1 MNAQTPRAYPPMPR
15 VRPLSWADI
24 RDAVARGLDDFRAA
38 PLYGLFF
45 GGIFAAGGLL
55 MLAFLTRLEMPWMI
69 LFLGVGFPL
78 IGPFAAVGL
87 YEVSRRREL
96 GLPLSWRAV
105 LGVVFA
111 QSRRELGW
119 MAFVTL
125 FIFWVWIY
133 QVRLLLALF
142 LGGKSFSSLD
152 EFLTVVATTPE
163 GLGFLA
169 VGTLDGAFLATVLF
183 SATVTAIP
191 LLLDR
196 ERDFITALIVSFQ
209 TVFRSPVVMIGWAWI
224 VTAAVMLSM
233 LPAFLGLVVTLPVLG
248 HATWHLYRRAVEP
261 DEAPTQDAAQ
271 DAAGAPPGAGDA
283 DALRG
288 PA

>member
-224 VTAAVMLSM
+224 VTATVMLSM

-261 DEAPTQDAAQ
+261 DEAPTQDAA
-271 DAAGAPPGAGDA
+271 GAPPGAGDA